1 MKIQIK
7 RYLPGVLLCAAL
19 AVGSSLIIHA
29 IATPEAGA
37 NRVDS
42 AVQAS
47 GQNSAPPSFTF
58 APMLKQARKSVVNV
72 LVEKVDRVPTRSMER
87 FPFPFFDPFGQG
99 EGRQQ
104 DPNDDGTRRSRGAGS
119 GVVVSADGYIL
130 TNNHVVEDSDEVTV
144 TFSNG
149 RTEKAKVVGT
159 DPPTDLAVLKVEPK
173 GLDLEPIQFA
183 NSDSVEVGDL
193 AFAIGNPL
201 GIGQTVTMGIVSAT
215 GRTMG
220 IIRTGENSGTPQAG
234 YEDFIQTDAA
244 INRGNSGGALIT
256 VDGRLMGINSAIIS
270 QSGGNEGIGF
280 AIPMNI
286 ARFVMD
292 QLISNGKVQ
301 RAMIGALL
309 TEVDSTMAK
318 ALGMDRPYGAMV
330 NEVVQGKPAA
340 AAGMKA
346 GDVITKINGTEMRD
360 SMQTRNMISMMKPG
374 TKVDIT
380 VNRNGKAVTLPVT
393 LTGLDQQFSSE
404 SVESSSQS
412 GLDGVSVSEIPE
424 DMRSQLRLDADVKG
438 VVVTRVSPSSKA
450 AAGGIRPRDVIVA
463 IDRQPVTSVGDFERL
478 MKGAQKDAIFVQ
490 VKRYVQGRGWSN
502 FFFGVER

>member
-1 MKIQIK
+1 MKIQMK

-19 AVGSSLIIHA
+19 AIGSSLIIHA
-29 IATPEAGA
+29 IATPEEGT
-37 NRVDS
+37 NRVES
-42 AVQAS
+42 SVLAAS
-47 GQNSAPPSFTF
+47 QNKAAPSFTF

-72 LVEKVDRVPTRSMER
+72 LVEKVDRVPARMER
-87 FPFPFFDPFGQG
+87 SPFPFFDPFGRG
-99 EGRQQ
+99 EGPQQ
-104 DPNDDGTRRSRGAGS
+104 DPNDDGTRRRRGAGS
-119 GVVVSADGYIL
+119 GVVVSAEGYIL

-159 DPPTDLAVLKVEPK
+159 DPPTDLAVLKVDPK
-173 GLDLEPIQFA
+173 GLGLEPIQFA
-183 NSDSVEVGDL
+183 DSDSVEVGDL

-220 IIRTGENSGTPQAG
+220 IIRTGEGSGAPQAG

-292 QLISNGKVQ
+292 QLVSNGKVQ

-330 NEVVQGKPAA
+330 NEVVEGKPAA
-340 AAGMKA
+340 IAGMKA

-360 SMQTRNMISMMKPG
+360 SMQTRNMISMMQPG

-380 VNRNGKAVTLPVT
+380 VNRAGKSLTIPVT
-393 LTGLDQQFSSE
+393 LTGLDQQFAAEPAAGSSE
-404 SVESSSQS
+404 S
-412 GLDGVSVSEIPE
+412 GLDGVTVTEIPD

-463 IDRQPVTSVGDFERL
+463 IDRQPVTSVGDFDRL

>member
-1 MKIQIK
+1 MKIQMK
-7 RYLPGVLLCAAL
+7 RYLPGVVLCAAL
-19 AVGSSLIIHA
+19 AIGSSLIIHA
-29 IATPEAGA
+29 VARPEAGA
-37 NRVDS
+37 NRVEDS
-42 AVQAS
+42 VHAADNKSVPDFS
-47 GQNSAPPSFTF
+47 F

-72 LVEKVDRVPTRSMER
+72 LVEKVDKIPTTMQRS
-87 FPFPFFDPFGQG
+87 PFPFFDPFGQG
-99 EGRQQ
+99 QGPQ
-104 DPNDDGTRRSRGAGS
+104 DPNDDGTRRRRGAGS
-119 GVVVSADGYIL
+119 GVVVSAEGYIL

-144 TFSNG
+144 TFSDG

-159 DPPTDLAVLKVEPK
+159 DPPTDLAVLKVDPK
-173 GLDLEPIQFA
+173 GLEPIQFVD
-183 NSDSVEVGDL
+183 SDSVEVGDL

-220 IIRTGENSGTPQAG
+220 IIRTGEDSGSAQAG
-234 YEDFIQTDAA
+234 YEDFIQTDAS

-256 VDGRLMGINSAIIS
+256 SDGRLMGINSAIIS

-280 AIPMNI
+280 AIPVNI

-309 TEVDSTMAK
+309 SEMDATMAK
-318 ALGMDRPYGAMV
+318 ALGMDRPFGAMV
-330 NEVVQGKPAA
+330 NEVVEGKPAA
-340 AAGMKA
+340 KAGLKA
-346 GDVITKINGTEMRD
+346 GDVITKVNGKEMRD
-360 SMQTRNMISMMKPG
+360 SMQARNTISMMKPG
-374 TKVDIT
+374 STVDLT
-380 VNRNGKAVTLPVT
+380 VVRNGKTITLPVT
-393 LTGLDQQFSSE
+393 LTALDQQFSNETTE
-404 SVESSSQS
+404 SGTES
-412 GLDGVSVSEIPE
+412 GLDGVSVSTIPD
-424 DMRSQLRLDADVKG
+424 DMRTQLKMDADVKG

-502 FFFGVER
+502 FFFGIER